1 MKEKIQKES
10 FCFLDNYI
18 GIDCCKFSLLQRVYL
33 WSAVNMLT
41 SSPKILDITKRD
53 ISNFIFLRMLRKND
67 KSSAVQISAC
77 FRPFSKLAV
86 EGCSERGLFRRFSN
100 HIFLN
105 DIFLLPPVISEI
117 HKLWGSSFFSNV
129 QNFMGVLGMKQ
140 KIEEE
145 FLVS

>member
-77 FRPFSKLAV
+77 FRPFASWLLKDVLK
-86 EGCSERGLFRRFSN
+86 GG
-100 HIFLN
+100 FL
-105 DIFLLPPVISEI
+105 DVFLTT
-117 HKLWGSSFFSNV
+117 FF
-129 QNFMGVLGMKQ
+129 
-140 KIEEE
+140 
-145 FLVS
+145 